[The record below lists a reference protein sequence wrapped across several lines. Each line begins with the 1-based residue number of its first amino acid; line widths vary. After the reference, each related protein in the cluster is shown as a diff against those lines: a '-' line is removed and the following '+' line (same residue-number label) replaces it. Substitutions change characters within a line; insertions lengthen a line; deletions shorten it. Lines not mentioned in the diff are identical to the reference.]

1 MPGQTRL
8 DLLQT
13 NAKIA
18 KEITQN
24 TVLDTA
30 RLRFLL
36 GEHFSISSK
45 NVHAYIMGEHGDS
58 SFVPWSSSYIGCKPL
73 IEVLKDKEEKE
84 EILEQVHGQVRNKAY
99 EIIARKKSTYY
110 GIGIALTKIL
120 KAILNNEQE
129 ILTISA
135 LLNGEYGKQ
144 DIYVGVPAIVGRT
157 GVQEILQI
165 KLTKEEQEKFDHS
178 CEILKQ
184 MEQSII
190 SK

>member
-45 NVHAYIMGEHGDS
+45 NVRAYIMGEHGDS

-73 IEVLKDKEEKE
+73 IEVLKD
-84 EILEQVHGQVRNKAY
+84 
-99 EIIARKKSTYY
+99 
-110 GIGIALTKIL
+110 
-120 KAILNNEQE
+120 
-129 ILTISA
+129 
-135 LLNGEYGKQ
+135 
-144 DIYVGVPAIVGRT
+144 YVGVPAIVGRT